1 MLDVARVVEA
11 WDWHV
16 AGQAVRVFRPGW
28 VTGAESDEAR
38 RHRGVAEPW
47 GFAGLVGVALMSDGA
62 PLVWDAGGAVPDS
75 VSARVALA
83 ASRAWEKGLAAP
95 GGLDVSLEPA
105 RLIPGGLSPLYRVEG
120 PAGATLVLAAPS
132 RPMPLDFHHLDA
144 LGAVANQM
152 RCQAGDTGTTAVLVD
167 PVSRRV
173 VGFRPHGEC
182 WRGPADV
189 LAAALAAGRV
199 EGWDLS
205 GDWVGFTN
213 LAVSVRAARDAQSA
227 HLAVA
232 AHLVALRRF
241 YDVAD
246 ALSPFVLR

>member
-47 GFAGLVGVALMSDGA
+47 GFAGLVGVALTPHGV
-62 PLVWDAGGAVPDS
+62 PLVWDAGGRVPDS

-83 ASRAWEKGLAAP
+83 ASRAWEEGVAP
-95 GGLDVSLEPA
+95 PDGFDVSLDAA
-105 RLIPGGLSPLYRVEG
+105 RIVPGALAPLYRVEAAAG
-120 PAGATLVLAAPS
+120 PTLVLAAPE
-132 RPMPLDFHHLDA
+132 RPVPLDFDHLDA
-144 LGAVANQM
+144 LSALAKQM
-152 RCQAGDTGTTAVLVD
+152 RVQAGDTGTTAVLVD
-167 PVSRRV
+167 PTSRRV

-189 LAAALAAGRV
+189 LAAALAAGRA
-199 EGWDLS
+199 EGWNLS
-205 GDWVGFTN
+205 GDWTGFTN
-213 LAVSVRAARDAQSA
+213 LAVSVHPAGGGPSA
-227 HLAVA
+227 HLTVA

-241 YDVAD
+241 YDIPD
-246 ALSPFVLR
+246 ALPPFVLR